1 MDVQKELS
9 LVLADDHGIVRS
21 GLKFLIEQQPHMTVA
36 AEASSFNMLL
46 ETLEKVRCDILILDL
61 NMGDTNGL
69 QSIKEIKD
77 RYPEITV
84 LVLSM
89 YPEEMYAL
97 QSVKA
102 GANGYLNK
110 KVISEELITAINV
123 VASNKIYLSDAVN
136 ETLLYGEPLQK
147 EEKSPSELLSK
158 REFEVLSM
166 IASGMSYK
174 EISDKLLLS
183 PKTVSTYRRR
193 ILDKLSLENSNQ
205 LIHFALQ
212 NDIVSS

>member
-1 MDVQKELS
+1 MLQEKELKI
-9 LVLADDHGIVRS
+9 VLADDHGIVRS
-21 GLKFLIEQQPHMTVA
+21 GLRSLIEQHPHMTVNE
-36 AEASSFNMLL
+36 EASSFARLL
-46 ETLEKVRCDILILDL
+46 EVLEQTSCDLLVLDL
-61 NMGDTNGL
+61 NMGDKNGL
-69 QSIKEIKD
+69 QSVKEINDMYKD
-77 RYPEITV
+77 ISI

-97 QSVKA
+97 QSIKA
-102 GANGYLNK
+102 GALGYLNK
-110 KVISEELITAINV
+110 KVISDELIDAINT
-123 VASNKIYLSDAVN
+123 VASGKVYLSEEVN
-136 ETLLYGEPLQK
+136 ETLLYGESLAK

-166 IASGMSYK
+166 IASGLSYK
-174 EISDKLLLS
+174 EISEKLSLS

-212 NDIVSS
+212 NDIIS